1 MAYTTTDFLTSVERQ
16 SFSPA
21 NQATFT
27 TADILSLGDE
37 VLQATVLPALLGAQE
52 EYLVTYTDYS
62 IVSGTAAYALP
73 ERAIGMGAR
82 EIQLINQNGSVTD
95 VPRTSLDRLD
105 YFSSTPGNPRAFYLR
120 GDEIV
125 LVPTPSSSSATMR
138 VYYALRPGAL
148 VEVSAGAVISSINTG
163 TNQVTVSTI
172 PSTWVTGNIFD
183 LISAKG
189 GQRHLSIGLT
199 STLVSGTTITLPS
212 LPSGLAVGDY
222 VNLQGESSLI
232 QLPSD
237 LRPALATLVAAE
249 MIIGMSQPQGDR
261 LYAKGTKQLES
272 AIKLLSPRVTGEEEL
287 ILPDWT

>member
-21 NQATFT
+21 NQATFS

-37 VLQATVLPALLGAQE
+37 VLQSTVLPALLGVME
-52 EYLVTYTDYS
+52 DYLVTYTDVT
-62 IVSGTAAYALP
+62 IVSGTAAYTLP
-73 ERAIGMGAR
+73 ARSIGMGAR
-82 EIQLINQNGSVTD
+82 EVQIISDNGGVTN

-105 YFSSTPGNPRAFYLR
+105 SFSGSQGNPQAFYLR
-120 GDEIV
+120 GDDIV
-125 LVPTPSSSSATMR
+125 LVPTPSSSGTMR
-138 VYYALRPGAL
+138 VYYFLRPGAL
-148 VEVSAGAVISSINTG
+148 VQTSAAGVISSIDTG
-163 TNQVTVSTI
+163 TNTVVVSTI

-189 GQRHLSIGLT
+189 GQRHLAIELT
-199 STLVSGTTITLPS
+199 STLVSGTSITLPS

-222 VNLQGESSLI
+222 VTLQGESALI

-261 LYAKGTKQLES
+261 LYAKGIKQLET
-272 AIKLLSPRVTGEEEL
+272 AVKLLSPRVVGEDEL